1 MDVDII
7 CLWKNLENLEYNDG
21 VMYCQVVRKLSLWTT
36 EMK

>member
-7 CLWKNLENLEYNDG
+7 YLWKNLENLEYNDG
-21 VMYCQVVRKLSLWTT
+21 VMYSQMIRKLCMLMT